1 MKFVENEI
9 FHVYN
14 RGNQK
19 QPIFFNRG
27 NYLYFLQKVR
37 YHLFP
42 ICDILAYCLMPNHFH
57 FLIKTNEKTVAPVST
72 PNPLIKN
79 TVFSK
84 ELGKLLSSYTRAL
97 QKQQGFTGSLFQQK
111 TKAKQVSGQLPDG
124 DDYVASCFAYIL
136 NNPVKAGLVQCP
148 EDWEYSNYLDLIGL
162 RSGDLC
168 NKKLIRK
175 ELSLNLT
182 SILEIV
188 DAQIPMMEN
197 PGIF

>member
-57 FLIKTNEKTVAPVST
+57 FFIKTNEKTVA
-72 PNPLIKN
+72 
-79 TVFSK
+79 
-84 ELGKLLSSYTRAL
+84 
-97 QKQQGFTGSLFQQK
+97 
-111 TKAKQVSGQLPDG
+111 
-124 DDYVASCFAYIL
+124 
-136 NNPVKAGLVQCP
+136 
-148 EDWEYSNYLDLIGL
+148 L

-175 ELSLNLT
+175 EWSLNLT
-182 SILEIV
+182 SIQEMMG
-188 DAQIPMMEN
+188 AQIPIIEN

>member
-42 ICDILAYCLMPNHFH
+42 ICDVLAYCLMPNHFH

-84 ELGKLLSSYTRAL
+84 ELGKMLSSYTRAL

-124 DDYVASCFAYIL
+124 EDYVASCFAYIL
-136 NNPVKAGLVQCP
+136 NNPVKAGLVKCP
-148 EDWEYSNYLDLIGL
+148 EDWEFSNYLDLIGL

-182 SILEIV
+182 SIQEMIG
-188 DAQIPMMEN
+188 AQILIMEN